1 MINQIN
7 RFIYKFTSVFLL
19 LCFFNMINPL
29 NIVLAQENIKNT
41 NLQIKKDGSKYGLVD
56 LKTGKTIFNTE
67 FSKIKINEIENNT
80 IITASKGNYN
90 AIYSPDETY
99 SGFLKKYIEYNN
111 KSQDIKFYNYPKN
124 GAILYRHNRIYGL
137 IYAEDDYIII
147 IPPIFREIHY
157 PDENSIISHVLGISL
172 ADKKDIILI
181 YDDFHSYISLEEYLR
196 NVKFHDLPVKV
207 KLSELIEDVEINNAK
222 MIVKYKDCNFS
233 DFDMKPVQVK
243 EKGFKLFN
251 KKENQYS
258 ELLITLKAIE
268 IPSKNETLFLAKKNG
283 KYGVVDINNE
293 EIVPFTTINIFD
305 DQNEKFLKTAIKKQ
319 INKYNALKAPF
330 KLFEVLYCT
339 IFGVIALPFA
349 ILTMPTGIGNI
360 INDEFSDEYDKYEY
374 GI

>member
-1 MINQIN
+1 MNNQIN
-7 RFIYKFTSVFLL
+7 RFIYKFTAVFLL
-19 LCFFNMINPL
+19 FCFFNFINPL
-29 NIVLAQENIKNT
+29 NFVWAQENIKNT
-41 NLQIKKDGSKYGLVD
+41 DLQITKDGNRYGLVD
-56 LKTGKTIFNTE
+56 LKTGKVIFNTE
-67 FSKIKINEIENNT
+67 FSKIKINEMESKTVIM
-80 IITASKGNYN
+80 ASKGNYN
-90 AIYSPDETY
+90 AIYSPDGTY

-111 KSQDIKFYNYPKN
+111 KFQNIKFYNYPQN

-137 IYAEDDYIII
+137 IYAEDDYIVI

-172 ADKKDIILI
+172 ADKKDIVLI
-181 YDDFHSYISLEEYLR
+181 YDDFYNYLSLEEYLK
-196 NVKFHDLPVKV
+196 NAKFHDFPIKV
-207 KLSELIEDVEINNAK
+207 KLSEPLEDVEINNAK
-222 MIVKYKDCNFS
+222 MIVKYNGCDFS
-233 DFDMKPVQVK
+233 DFNTQTVMKK
-243 EKGFKLFN
+243 DKGFKLFN

-268 IPSKNETLFLAKKNG
+268 IPSQNEILFLAKKNG

-293 EIVPFTTINIFD
+293 EIVPFTVINIFD
-305 DQNEKFLKTAIKKQ
+305 DKNEKFLKMTIKKQ
-319 INKYNALKAPF
+319 INKYNAIKAPF